1 MELSRQRVAEARADE
16 SGRVYRVY
24 CDGVFDLFHVGHALM
39 LKQAKH
45 ALGKPEKTCII
56 AGVCSDELT
65 RRYKGPTVMNH
76 QVRCE
81 SVANCKWVDEVAPD
95 APWTLTPEFLDKY
108 RIDFVA
114 HDAIPYQSEDSDDV
128 YAFVKQRGMFLETQR
143 TDGISTSDII
153 MDIVRDYDVFV
164 DRNID
169 RGYTPSQ
176 LNLSYSNTVCSALL
190 PPHLPFY
197 FPSPHACFLCPQ
209 VRANARLNNRI
220 LASSWRMFLKRLYLS
235 LARFDILACN
245 T

>member
-45 ALGKPEKTCII
+45 ALGAPEKTCII

-95 APWTLTPEFLDKY
+95 APWTLTPDFLDKY

-114 HDAIPYQSEDSDDV
+114 HDAIPYQCGDSDDV

-153 MDIVRDYDVFV
+153 MNIVRDYDVYV

-176 LNLSYSNTVCSALL
+176 LNLSFSNTVCFLPSQNCVSFFTVSFSQHTSGEGKRTSQHSHTCLFMATLL
-190 PPHLPFY
+190 ETFV
-197 FPSPHACFLCPQ
+197 FFL
-209 VRANARLNNRI
+209 I
-220 LASSWRMFLKRLYLS
+220 LAH
-235 LARFDILACN
+235 I
-245 T
+245 